1 MYCIKYY
8 EFINFVSC
16 LAVKSIYRSTNKN
29 HSFQPLPPPQKKHNH
44 IYKRTSFIL
53 SAFKTK
59 TSSLLFGIPYNLL
72 HKDFAPKLKYS
83 IMDASFSVYILPFLY
98 YIENSYQ
105 TLTINTKAILI
116 YLPGRQNC
124 SNGIILCISN

>member
-1 MYCIKYY
+1 MS
-8 EFINFVSC
+8 VC
-16 LAVKSIYRSTNKN
+16 LLSSSSIDQTNKN
-29 HSFQPLPPPQKKHNH
+29 HSFKKYPKNTH
-44 IYKRTSFIL
+44 IYKRTSFL
-53 SAFKTK
+53 FSAFKTK

-105 TLTINTKAILI
+105 TLTINTEAILI
-116 YLPGRQNC
+116 FIR
-124 SNGIILCISN
+124 